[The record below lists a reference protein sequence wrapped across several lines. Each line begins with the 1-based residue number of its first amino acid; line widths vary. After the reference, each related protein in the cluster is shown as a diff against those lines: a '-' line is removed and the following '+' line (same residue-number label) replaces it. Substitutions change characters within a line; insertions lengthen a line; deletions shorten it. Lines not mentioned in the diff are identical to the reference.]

1 MPNTAFKNAGT
12 KVTADILFLQKRER
26 EIENPEWT
34 TITEDA
40 QGFRINSYFVQHPEM
55 ILGTMQEISGPY
67 GMETTCVEKE
77 GVPLGERL
85 RAAISHI
92 TGHIPERVEEERAEF
107 RYEAEQPTD
116 APMLPRYGCTAM
128 YYLTRERFIIKMN
141 PVWNKKRQRKQQ
153 KHVSQVWSQ

>member
-1 MPNTAFKNAGT
+1 MEK
-12 KVTADILFLQKRER
+12 
-26 EIENPEWT
+26 EIENPEW
-34 TITEDA
+34 IAVTEDA

-92 TGHIPERVEEERAEF
+92 TGHIPDRVEEERAEF
-107 RYEAEQPTD
+107 RYTGRKKG
-116 APMLPRYGCTAM
+116 RYHSV
-128 YYLTRERFIIKMN
+128 
-141 PVWNKKRQRKQQ
+141 PD
-153 KHVSQVWSQ
+153 